1 MLFKLLEEHRDHYG
15 YLDWLLHI
23 RMEYTNRRDV
33 ILEACEQHLP
43 KEIVTWKAPSSG
55 MFHWLQVEWKKH
67 PDYPCKTLEEIEDEL
82 FGSWFRPDKTVA
94 TDNMF
99 FRATYEAAPLDQIS
113 EAVKK
118 FGEALSEAF
127 KLTCESNGH

>member
-1 MLFKLLEEHRDHYG
+1 RKSDAHEPKVVAPGTRVGWITASEQILKSYSIHADSSTQSPSGVSQMMLFKLLEEHRDHYG

-82 FGSWFRPDKTVA
+82 F
-94 TDNMF
+94 
-99 FRATYEAAPLDQIS
+99 
-113 EAVKK
+113 
-118 FGEALSEAF
+118 
-127 KLTCESNGH
+127 